1 MKVAI
6 DTNVLVYAEGIN
18 DPARAGLARDLMRRL
33 PRASVVIPLQVL
45 GELFHVL
52 VRKARWPATRARQA
66 ALDWHGAF
74 PVADTSSEALLAA
87 GDLAV
92 DHRFGLWDAV
102 ILSVAAEAGCR
113 LVLSE
118 DMHDGFT
125 WRGLTVINPFAS
137 PQHPLLTA
145 LVTESPA
152 P

>member
-6 DTNVLVYAEGIN
+6 DTNVLAYAEGVN
-18 DPARAGLARDLMRRL
+18 DPGRAEAARDLISRL
-33 PRASVVIPLQVL
+33 PRPGIVIPVQVL

-52 VRKARWPATRARQA
+52 VRKARRPAVEARQA
-66 ALDWHGAF
+66 ILDWQRTF
-74 PVADTSSEALLAA
+74 TVADTSSGALLAA

-92 DHRFGLWDAV
+92 DHRFGFWDAV

-118 DMHDGFT
+118 DMQDGFT
-125 WRGLTVINPFAS
+125 WRGLTIVDPFAS
-137 PQHPLLTA
+137 PRHPLLTA